1 MTSFDGYGSDDLLR
15 AAFCS
20 EANFSS
26 WADPRG
32 LELEISR
39 IMYPSPRTDAD
50 QLCGGIFHEG
60 NRYFL
65 QCIEGPRRAVEELRQ
80 RNLDD
85 PRHRNQKLIVVEPI
99 SERLFPANSMSYV
112 SMRGELIDLLQRRD
126 VSGFNPYH
134 LDAELIAE
142 FLERWREKH
151 GAPDVAAP

>member
-50 QLCGGIFHEG
+50 HLCGGIFHEG

-65 QCIEGPRRAVEELRQ
+65 QCIEGPRHAVERLWQ
-80 RNLDD
+80 RNVDD
-85 PRHRNQKLIVVEPI
+85 ARHRNQKLIIVEPI
-99 SERLFPANSMSYV
+99 SQRLFPGNTMSYV
-112 SMRGELIDLLQRRD
+112 SMRGQLIDLLQHRG

-134 LDAELIAE
+134 IDAELLAE

-151 GAPDVAAP
+151 KASAVAAS